1 MIVWLLATQ
10 SWDNSVAPG
19 LNFLFG
25 VLVMNVIFI
34 LLAATS
40 YFSSAITEEKE
51 EGTIALLQM
60 ANVSPTGLLLAK
72 SGTRILEGLLLL
84 AVQFPFA
91 LLAVTLGGVAWE
103 QVAAAYLALVAFVF
117 MAGNLA
123 LLASVVA
130 SRATTAAFGTAGL
143 LLLVFLGD
151 DLLALPARLLGIQ
164 VHIANWQALNPFTRL
179 RDVTS
184 LLFAG
189 PIVEAHFWNSILV
202 GTAAFVAARML
213 FERFSQPTAE
223 GGPGWMNR
231 FFSTSEDRQ
240 LAARPISH
248 MAIEWK
254 DYDFLY
260 GGDRFLR
267 WKVRAYIIIAGV
279 LSLPA
284 LVRWDR
290 HTLLLI
296 GGNMVLTGVLGLLF
310 ETCFIASRMFSYER
324 QTKTLATLLLIP
336 DMRVESLIH
345 WKEQVSVLMLRPVRL
360 MLGSGLLVAFLGVLY
375 AGFTTAM
382 VVTAFATPV
391 MLLLFWPFAIFYI
404 RLLRNLIIHLSL
416 RVSWGSMAL
425 GFSLWLLFILL
436 TVSLLS
442 LLSPLLSF
450 WLSLIPTSY
459 LSNYIARKNVALIQ
473 EVACEEG

>member
-1 MIVWLLATQ
+1 
-10 SWDNSVAPG
+10 
-19 LNFLFG
+19 
-25 VLVMNVIFI
+25 
-34 LLAATS
+34 
-40 YFSSAITEEKE
+40 
-51 EGTIALLQM
+51 
-60 ANVSPTGLLLAK
+60 
-72 SGTRILEGLLLL
+72 
-84 AVQFPFA
+84 
-91 LLAVTLGGVAWE
+91 
-103 QVAAAYLALVAFVF
+103 
-117 MAGNLA
+117 
-123 LLASVVA
+123 
-130 SRATTAAFGTAGL
+130 
-143 LLLVFLGD
+143 
-151 DLLALPARLLGIQ
+151 
-164 VHIANWQALNPFTRL
+164 
-179 RDVTS
+179 
-184 LLFAG
+184 
-189 PIVEAHFWNSILV
+189 
-202 GTAAFVAARML
+202 
-213 FERFSQPTAE
+213 
-223 GGPGWMNR
+223 
-231 FFSTSEDRQ
+231 
-240 LAARPISH
+240 